1 MNTSEAW
8 QKFSFCEFLQPA
20 DGWRAKDAVLST
32 YSFDLSVVAL
42 ALLALS
48 GCELDNTKR
57 GSRVELV
64 KALDALRGKV
74 RVIAQQ
80 ARGTIPNTQLY
91 VLKLLDRFVKTVEL
105 DESEGSWHPK
115 VALCRYARLDDDS
128 DQQWRLWVGSR
139 NLVRAMNW
147 EAGLGLIS
155 RGDGKGQTVEGLAR
169 LGRELAARANLKAL
183 DPIQV
188 ESELGGLTWDCPAG
202 TKVQE
207 LALYGPDFKSGFPL
221 KVQDARSVIL
231 MSPFLSRTFVRAAS
245 KWGKPEADRT
255 LVSTEFELQRLWTSN
270 NKIFD
275 GFRRLLTQP
284 MPDLPGENAELLQ
297 EQNTVESELLDGEE
311 SAPGGLHAKV
321 FYAASGTQRH
331 LVLGSANATSRA
343 WDGSNYEAVAAL
355 IPSRAAVEGLEE
367 FIEQCAPWNSNL
379 PSVDLDED
387 EVALEMVRRSLS
399 NWTLKQRASGSEVE
413 ITAVVPPPV
422 QDKFKLEIALMNG
435 AWNLWPK
442 AMTSVR
448 LKGAFKDRSEFVQF
462 RLSVNDKMSRWLQTT
477 LCEPPPDDERD
488 RAVIARYLDPRTF
501 LLWLRSILANEPKE
515 GGGDWDGKD
524 IVYEPTKPTES
535 HKDLSMIPTVEEI
548 LRSWARDPST
558 FKMADEKVSQYLNAF
573 RDRAIELNDANLN
586 GLLEEFRANWD
597 TLASELR

>member
-1 MNTSEAW
+1 MTTGEAW
-8 QKFSFCEFLQPA
+8 QKFSFSEFLKPA
-20 DGWRAKDAVLST
+20 DGWRTKDAVFST

-42 ALLALS
+42 ALLALT
-48 GCELDNTKR
+48 GCELDYGKK

-74 RVIAQQ
+74 RVVAQQ
-80 ARGTIPNTQLY
+80 ARGTIPNAQLY
-91 VLKLLDRFVKTVEL
+91 VLKLLDRFVKTIEL

-155 RGDGKGQTVEGLAR
+155 RGDGKGQTVEGLAS
-169 LGRELAARANLKAL
+169 LGRELTVRANLKAL

-202 TKVQE
+202 TKVQK
-207 LALYGPDFKSGFPL
+207 LALYGPGFKSGFPL
-221 KVQDARSVIL
+221 KVQDARSVIV

-255 LVSTEFELQRLWTSN
+255 LVSTGFELQRLWTSN

-284 MPDLPGENAELLQ
+284 MPDLPGECAELLQ
-297 EQNTVESELLDGEE
+297 EQNTVEAELLDGEE

-321 FYAASGTQRH
+321 FYAASGTQRQ

-355 IPSRAAVEGLEE
+355 IPSGAAVEGLEE
-367 FIEQCAPWNSNL
+367 FIEQCAPWSSNL
-379 PSVDLDED
+379 PSVDIDED
-387 EVALEMVRRSLS
+387 EVALEMVRRSLG
-399 NWTLKQRASGSEVE
+399 NWTLKQRASESEVE

-448 LKGAFKDRSEFVQF
+448 LKGAFKDRSEFVQL

-535 HKDLSMIPTVEEI
+535 HKDLSMVPTVEEI

-573 RDRAIELNDANLN
+573 RDRAIELNDVNLN
-586 GLLEEFRANWD
+586 GLLEEFRATWD